1 MSIDLISSRVYNVY
15 TCNFWEN
22 NMSVAISKWG
32 NSAALRLPKNIL
44 EVLALQIG
52 DKVNLVQ
59 KGHSVIIEPCK
70 PSLEELLAKVTD
82 CNKHDT
88 VFNDQKGNELL

>member
-1 MSIDLISSRVYNVY
+1 
-15 TCNFWEN
+15 
-22 NMSVAISKWG
+22 MSVAISKWG

-44 EVLALQIG
+44 ETISLHIG

-59 KGHSVIIEPCK
+59 RGHTIVIEPCR

-82 CNKHDT
+82 SNKHAS
-88 VFNDQKGNELL
+88 VFKDQKGNELL

>member
-1 MSIDLISSRVYNVY
+1 M
-15 TCNFWEN
+15 T
-22 NMSVAISKWG
+22 VAISKWG

-44 EVLALQIG
+44 EALALHIG
-52 DKVNLVQ
+52 DRVNLVQ
-59 KGHSVIIEPCK
+59 KGNTIVIEPCK

-82 CNKHDT
+82 FNKHES